1 MGTLPSSPEELVSD
15 DEAREEEVREEEAR
29 VRAMQL
35 RNRMEAE
42 QAMCAV
48 NQKSWEEA
56 LSYQAQQSFAKEG
69 ALGPGWS
76 PQDAWNLGWEVR
88 YGPSKRCDLLTGWCF
103 ACREGSDEYWC
114 SKGQKGDRSKGKT
127 ASMAYSAQG
136 KKGSTAP
143 VGSPSRHFC
152 TGCKVCRP

>member
-15 DEAREEEVREEEAR
+15 DEAREEESR

-42 QAMCAV
+42 RAMCASDR
-48 NQKSWEEA
+48 NSWEEA
-56 LSYQAQQSFAKEG
+56 

-76 PQDAWNLGWEVR
+76 PQDAWNQGWEVR
-88 YGPSKRCDLLTGWCF
+88 YGPSKRCDLWTGFCL
-103 ACREGSDEYWC
+103 ACRSGSDDYRC

-127 ASMAYSAQG
+127 ASKGAAVQ
-136 KKGSTAP
+136 KGSKGNKALT
-143 VGSPSRHFC
+143 GSPSRHFC
-152 TGCKVCRP
+152 TGCSVCWPSS